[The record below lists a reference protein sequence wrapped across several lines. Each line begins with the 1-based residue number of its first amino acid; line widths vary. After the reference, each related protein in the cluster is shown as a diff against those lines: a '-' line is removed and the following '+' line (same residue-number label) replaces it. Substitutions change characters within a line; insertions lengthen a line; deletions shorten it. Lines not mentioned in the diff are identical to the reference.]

1 MHLRLTKLFYVL
13 RWHPLG
19 AFCTLISP

>member
-19 AFCTLISP
+19 AFCSLMSP